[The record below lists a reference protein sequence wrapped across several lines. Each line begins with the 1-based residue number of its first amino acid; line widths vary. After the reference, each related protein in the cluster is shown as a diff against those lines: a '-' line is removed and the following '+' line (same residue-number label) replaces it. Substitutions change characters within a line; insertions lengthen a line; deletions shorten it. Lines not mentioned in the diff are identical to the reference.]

1 MNQMFG
7 TPSQYGLQNHKLSNL
22 GNVYCNLP
30 TPALIEQAVLRE
42 EGLLSP
48 LGALVVSTG
57 QYTGRSPND
66 KFIVKNFPDGED
78 DIWWGKINRPI
89 APEKFEHIY
98 LKLSAYLQGR
108 DVFVQD
114 VLVGAYP
121 DYQVPVRVITEQAWH
136 SLFAR
141 DLFIRPSIDSLN
153 TQVPKFTVIQAP
165 GLLADPSEDST
176 NTGTFI
182 ILDLMQKLIIIG
194 GTSYAGEIKKGVFSV
209 MNYLLPKLGVLS
221 MHCSANVGQ
230 RGDVALFFGLS
241 GTGKTTLSSDPERRL
256 IGDDEHG
263 WGDQGVFNFEGG
275 CYAKTIHLRKD
286 LEPLIWSA
294 ARRFGTVLENVV
306 IDPLS
311 RQMDFD
317 SDQLTENTRAAYPI
331 DFVPNH
337 VEEGYAGHP
346 ENIFLLTADAFGVMP
361 PLAKLNR
368 EQALFYFLSGYTS
381 KLAGT
386 EKGLSQEP
394 QATFSTCF
402 GAPFLPLHPKVY
414 AALLGEKIARHK
426 TQVWLINT
434 GWTGGSYGIGH
445 RIHLPYT
452 RAMVRAALNGQLE
465 DISTRIDPYF
475 GLSIPTAC
483 PGIPEEILDPR
494 STWKDQAVYEQHTQ
508 QLIAQFEQNFKQFA
522 GDVPPEVV
530 AVTP

>member
-1 MNQMFG
+1 MEKMIG
-7 TPSQYGLQNHKLSNL
+7 TPSQYSLQNHKLVNL
-22 GNVYCNLP
+22 ANIYFNLP
-30 TPALIEQAVLRE
+30 TPGLVEQSILRG
-42 EGLLSP
+42 EGTLSQM
-48 LGALVVSTG
+48 GALVVNTG

-66 KFIVKNFPDGED
+66 KFIVNNFSEGQD

-114 VLVGAYP
+114 LLVGAHP
-121 DYQVPVRVITEQAWH
+121 SYQMPVRIITEQAWH

-141 DLFIRPSIDSLN
+141 DLFIRPPLDSLN

-165 GLLADPSEDST
+165 GFLANPAEDNT

-182 ILDLMQKLIIIG
+182 ILDLLQNLIIIG
-194 GTSYAGEIKKGVFSV
+194 GPSYAGEIKKGVFSV
-209 MNYLLPKLGVLS
+209 MNYLLPKQGVLS
-221 MHCSANVGQ
+221 MHCSANVGEQ
-230 RGDVALFFGLS
+230 GDVALFFGLS
-241 GTGKTTLSSDPERRL
+241 GTGKTTLSSDPERQL

-263 WGDQGVFNFEGG
+263 WGDDGVFNFEGG
-275 CYAKTIHLRKD
+275 CYAKTIHLREE

-294 ARRFGTVLENVV
+294 AHHFGTVLGNVV
-306 IDPLS
+306 MDPVT
-311 RQMDFD
+311 RRMDFD
-317 SDQLTENTRAAYPI
+317 SDRYTENTRAAYPI
-331 DFVPNH
+331 DYVPRH

-346 ENIFLLTADAFGVMP
+346 RNIFLLTADAFGVMP
-361 PLAKLNR
+361 PLARLNH
-368 EQALFYFLSGYTS
+368 EQAMFYFLSGYTS

-414 AALLGEKIARHK
+414 ANLLGEKISRYG
-426 TQVWLINT
+426 TRVWLVNT
-434 GWTGGSYGIGH
+434 GWTGGPYGTGH

-452 RAMVRAALNGQLE
+452 RAMVRAALTGAL
-465 DISTRIDPYF
+465 DDVPTRTDPIF
-475 GLSIPTAC
+475 GLSVPLSC
-483 PGIPEEILDPR
+483 PDVPPEILDPR
-494 STWKDQAVYEQHTQ
+494 TTWDNADAYTQ
-508 QLIAQFEQNFKQFA
+508 QAQQLAGQFEQNFKQFA

-530 AVTP
+530 KVTP